1 MTILLDTN
9 IIMDI
14 ALMRSPFFQDS
25 SKFFACID
33 GNHIKGC
40 VTASSLTDIY
50 CIIKKNSDYKKAIS
64 FIESLIMTID
74 VLNVNRDTIMLAL
87 HSNFSDFEDAVQSSA
102 AELNH
107 VDLILSRNVKDFTKS
122 KIPTL
127 TPTEF
132 LEKYKQ

>member
-9 IIMDI
+9 IIIDI

-25 SKFFACID
+25 SKFFARID

-40 VTASSLTDIY
+40 ITASSLTDIY

-107 VDLILSRNVKDFTKS
+107 VDLILSRNVKYFTKS